1 MPRHKALASTLALA
15 LLLPV
20 VAGSAACAYR
30 PVDVEQLAIAVNP
43 PPVEQRIHLPLYI
56 IRDSARIPETMT
68 ATAPGGPSVE
78 VKNVP
83 TFVERDLRVALG
95 SLFDSVTVVDPTAQV
110 PAGERLVGFVSVDE
124 LGLAY
129 VTATDKRFVG
139 TIRYSLEIR
148 LPGAPT
154 YVYRFAGTA
163 NGAVTLDDKQKTAE
177 VFASTFASAVQRVL
191 DGIARANVAS
201 RLNQLQ

>member
-1 MPRHKALASTLALA
+1 MASTTLARAALALA
-15 LLLPV
+15 LAMPIGGQV
-20 VAGSAACAYR
+20 ACAYR
-30 PVDVEQLAIAVNP
+30 PVDVESLAIAVRP
-43 PPVEQRIHLPLYI
+43 PPVAQRIHLPLYI

-68 ATAPGGPSVE
+68 ATAPDGPTVE
-78 VKNVP
+78 VRNVQ

-129 VTATDKRFVG
+129 ATASDKRWVG

-154 YVYRFAGTA
+154 YVYRFAGAA
-163 NGAVTLDDKQKTAE
+163 NGAVTLDDRTKSSE
-177 VFASTFASAVQRVL
+177 VFASTFASAIQRVL
-191 DGIARANVAS
+191 DGIARASVAD
-201 RLNQLQ
+201 RLNALQ

>member
-1 MPRHKALASTLALA
+1 MASTTLARAALAFA
-15 LLLPV
+15 LLLPLF
-20 VAGSAACAYR
+20 GGQAACAYR
-30 PVDVEQLAIAVNP
+30 PVDVEGLAIAVNP
-43 PPVEQRIHLPLYI
+43 PPVDQRIRLPLYI

-68 ATAPGGPSVE
+68 ATAPNGPTVE
-78 VKNVP
+78 VRNVH

-110 PAGERLVGFVSVDE
+110 PAGERLVGFVSIAE

-129 VTATDKRFVG
+129 AAAGDKRWVG

-154 YVYRFAGTA
+154 YVYRFAGVA
-163 NGAVTLDDKQKTAE
+163 NGAVSLDDRSKSSE
-177 VFASTFASAVQRVL
+177 VFASTFATAIQRVL
-191 DGIARANVAS
+191 DGIARAGVS
-201 RLNQLQ
+201 ERLNALQ